1 VRVLYD
7 RSPRGFFILKDAKKE
22 SVQRSSLVRG
32 GKWDQRVERAS
43 NSATFQ
49 LLAPK
54 VEKLARCDE
63 LAINP
68 LSNPLFEKKEE
79 NIPVAVS
86 WCVNRSLL
94 IFSHTCDQV

>member
-1 VRVLYD
+1 MR
-7 RSPRGFFILKDAKKE
+7 KKE
-22 SVQRSSLVRG
+22 SVQRSSLVRA
-32 GKWDQRVERAS
+32 GKWDQRAS

-68 LSNPLFEKKEE
+68 LLNPLFFWEE
-79 NIPVAVS
+79 IS
-86 WCVNRSLL
+86 QLQFLL
-94 IFSHTCDQV
+94 VRQSIAFDIFAHL